1 MAQRSS
7 GWWWIAGVVVL
18 AAVIAGWLYSA
29 YQRPQP
35 TAAPTTAA
43 TPAPAATAP
52 PPIQHPIEHVATAPA
67 SASTAPLPA
76 LADSDDAVLQTLSA
90 LPGADGLKALLL
102 PQAIIP
108 RIVAT
113 VDALPRQQVGN
124 NILPLRTP
132 PGAFQTAE
140 VNGQRVIGERNAER
154 YAAYMRLL
162 EAVDTQAAVAWYVHY
177 YPLFQ
182 QAYRDLGYPKGYFND
197 RLIAVIDH
205 LLAAPDV
212 KPPVALAQPN
222 VFYTYADPTLE
233 ARSFG
238 QKAMIRIGADNEAR
252 LKAKLREIRAAL
264 AGQTLP
270 AR

>member
-7 GWWWIAGVVVL
+7 GGWWIAGAIAL
-18 AAVIAGWLYSA
+18 AAAIAGWLYHA
-29 YQRPQP
+29 QQKAR
-35 TAAPTTAA
+35 TAAPATAA
-43 TPAPAATAP
+43 APAPAATAP
-52 PPIQHPIEHVATAPA
+52 PPVQHPIERVAAAP
-67 SASTAPLPA
+67 ASTAPLPA
-76 LADSDDAVLQTLSA
+76 LADSDDAVLRSLSA
-90 LPGADGLKALLL
+90 LPGADGLQALLL

-113 VDALPRQQVGN
+113 IDALPRPQIGN

-140 VNGQRVIGERNAER
+140 ANGRRVIAERNAAR
-154 YAAYMRLL
+154 YAAYVRLL

-212 KPPVALAQPN
+212 QPPVALAQPN
-222 VFYTYADPTLE
+222 VYYTYADPALE

-252 LKAKLREIRAAL
+252 VKAKLREIRAAL

-270 AR
+270 AH